1 MVEQQSVE
9 ELLQEAEAISECS
22 KLVTSVSKR
31 VESDRDPGSHCGVKH
46 PGVLCGVER
55 SLRAVGLAGSEM

>member
-31 VESDRDPGSHCGVKH
+31 VGSDRDPETHCGIKNS
-46 PGVLCGVER
+46 GVLCSVER